1 MNDDLQRYLDGE
13 MPREG
18 LGAESQAEA
27 EAWDRLFGTFQ
38 TAIDSVPPPPWL
50 EAKVMADIEAL
61 PEPNPMRRFFDWLTS
76 PRPVRVSPLL
86 AGLTAAAVA
95 LILLVGRPSAP
106 GPAVQED
113 MVVYIQFALEAPGA
127 QSVAVAG
134 DFDGW
139 EGSHL
144 LEDVDG
150 DGVWTGR
157 IPLQPGVHAYMFLVD
172 GSDWITDPR
181 AQRYQEDGFGNR
193 NAVLAVAAPAA

>member
-1 MNDDLQRYLDGE
+1 MNEDLQRYLDGE
-13 MPREG
+13 MPLES
-18 LGAESQAEA
+18 LGADAGEEA
-27 EAWDRLFGTFQ
+27 AAWERLLNAFRSEMDTV
-38 TAIDSVPPPPWL
+38 SPPPWL
-50 EAKVMADIEAL
+50 ELKVMADIEAL
-61 PEPNPMRRFFDWLTS
+61 PAPGPVRRFVEWLTL
-76 PRPVRVSPLL
+76 PRPIRVSPLL

-95 LILLVGRPSAP
+95 LVLLVGRPS
-106 GPAVQED
+106 GPVPEVQD
-113 MVVYIQFALEAPGA
+113 DLVVYVQFALEAPGA

-193 NAVLAVAAPAA
+193 NAVLAVAAPSA